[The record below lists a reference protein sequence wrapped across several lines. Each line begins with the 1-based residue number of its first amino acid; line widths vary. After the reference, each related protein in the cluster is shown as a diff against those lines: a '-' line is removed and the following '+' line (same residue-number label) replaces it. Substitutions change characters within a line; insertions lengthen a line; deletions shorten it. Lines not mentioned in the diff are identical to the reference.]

1 MLQRALLATLLASA
15 ITPVL
20 SAKEKILVHR
30 VGPSDSTLFIA
41 KADGSDEHALLP
53 NSGLDYN
60 ASFSADGK
68 WIIFTSERGGSADI
82 YRVHPDGSGLERL
95 TDDPAYDDQAALSPD
110 GKQLAF
116 VSSRGTGSADIW
128 VLDLQTK
135 KARNLTHAHGSF
147 RQTSRFADR
156 LGGCRG
162 WQSSGALVRS
172 GAESFT
178 AIPQRKSN
186 RICRE
191 SRIADGFSVYDW
203 RSRCQWQDAQRLLV
217 T

>member
-1 MLQRALLATLLASA
+1 MLRRALLATLLASA

-30 VGPSDSTLFIA
+30 IGPSDSTLFIA
-41 KADGSDEHALLP
+41 KADGSDERPLLP

-95 TDDPAYDDQAALSPD
+95 TNNPAYDDQATLSPD
-110 GKQLAF
+110 GKLLAF

-128 VLDLQTK
+128 VLELMTK
-135 KARNLTHAHGSF
+135 KVRNLTHGAGS
-147 RQTSRFADR
+147 
-156 LGGCRG
+156 
-162 WQSSGALVRS
+162 
-172 GAESFT
+172 
-178 AIPQRKSN
+178 
-186 RICRE
+186 
-191 SRIADGFSVYDW
+191 
-203 RSRCQWQDAQRLLV
+203 
-217 T
+217 